1 MVNRPTDIEKDV
13 PRILVMDDD
22 DDTLAILRMVL
33 KKEGYKVDLA
43 TDGME
48 GLKLLRERH
57 HDLVIS
63 DVMMPK
69 LDGYRFVETVRQDP
83 SIRATPVILIT
94 AKKET
99 EDKVAGLEKGADD
112 YITKPYNLVELRA
125 RISSML
131 RLKEVRREL
140 FEKEKELE
148 HIRTLEQ
155 ALMTISH
162 HINNAIAPISG
173 RAQLCNPKDPASVE
187 KLIEACNEG
196 GRRIVETMAMLEK
209 VILEMKNPGKS
220 DPRNSQLLYK
230 IMQTKF

>member
-1 MVNRPTDIEKDV
+1 MVDRPTENEKDV

-43 TDGME
+43 NDGVE
-48 GLKLLRERH
+48 GLKLLRDRH

-99 EDKVAGLEKGADD
+99 EDKVTGLQKGADD

-125 RISSML
+125 RIAGML
-131 RLKEVRREL
+131 RLKDVRHEL
-140 FEKEKELE
+140 LEREKELE
-148 HIRTLEQ
+148 RIRTLEQ
-155 ALMTISH
+155 TLMTISH

-173 RAQLCNPKDPASVE
+173 RAQLCNPKDPATVE

-196 GRRIVETMAMLEK
+196 GRRIAETMALLEK
-209 VILEMKNPGKS
+209 VILEMK
-220 DPRNSQLLYK
+220 DPAKDSARNTQLLYK
-230 IMQTKF
+230 VMQTKF